1 MADIK
6 VAKESSQGRSGPQSQ
21 GAGGSLQRR
30 GEMFPGLFSFS
41 PRDFFSMSPFQ
52 IMRRFSEGMDRVF
65 SGREFGEASIWS
77 PPVEVRQQG
86 NNIVV
91 SAELPGLDKGDVHVE
106 VTDEGLAISGER
118 KREHEEQR
126 EGYYHS
132 ERSYGRF
139 YRLVPLPEDA
149 NIDQVK
155 ASFNNGVLEIT
166 VPAPQSERKRRE
178 VPIEAHQGPET
189 RTSGGGA
196 GA

>member
-1 MADIK
+1 MN
-6 VAKESSQGRSGPQSQ
+6 
-21 GAGGSLQRR
+21 
-30 GEMFPGLFSFS
+30 
-41 PRDFFSMSPFQ
+41 PFQ
-52 IMRRFSEGMDRVF
+52 IMRHFSESMDRAF
-65 SGREFGEASIWS
+65 SGHESGEGGMWS

-91 SAELPGLDKGDVHVE
+91 SAELPGLSKDDVHVE

-118 KREHEEQR
+118 KREHEERR

-139 YRLVPLPEDA
+139 YRLVPLPENA
-149 NIDQVK
+149 NVDQVR

-166 VPAPQSERKRRE
+166 APAPQSERKRRE
-178 VPIEAHQGPET
+178 VPIEAQQGPQT